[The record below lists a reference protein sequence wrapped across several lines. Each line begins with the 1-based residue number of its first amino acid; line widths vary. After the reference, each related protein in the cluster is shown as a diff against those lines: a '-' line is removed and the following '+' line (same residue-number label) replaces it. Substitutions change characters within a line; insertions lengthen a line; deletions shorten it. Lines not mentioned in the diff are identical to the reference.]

1 MHVLLCFLDLLSLV
15 KFSVRYAIWL
25 ESPLPVFLQVF
36 LAESKYSVGLSIV
49 LLSFETLRH
58 TLWYRRFWRVCVAYC
73 SLAIPHSTVLL
84 GCSSTGTP
92 LMCVS
97 TRISKSPVLVR
108 ALPVSE
114 RVPVLVRAYARFSTG
129 FAFSA
134 RLFGGQSRFDP
145 ADNACQNKIERG
157 AP

>member
-1 MHVLLCFLDLLSLV
+1 MVCCGDFLEEDSVVRLHRKKREMTAITVNWVTDGVDHCHVGFLP
-15 KFSVRYAIWL
+15 R
-25 ESPLPVFLQVF
+25 
-36 LAESKYSVGLSIV
+36 
-49 LLSFETLRH
+49 
-58 TLWYRRFWRVCVAYC
+58 AY
-73 SLAIPHSTVLL
+73 
-84 GCSSTGTP
+84 
-92 LMCVS
+92 VS
-97 TRISKSPVLVR
+97 TRISKIPVLVR

>member
-1 MHVLLCFLDLLSLV
+1 MPLGYSNLRRLSAGSRFPVLPYTFHGNCRDHYLTSNKHVLLCFLDLLSLV

-84 GCSSTGTP
+84 GCSFTGTP
-92 LMCVS
+92 LMCTLLGGAPS
-97 TRISKSPVLVR
+97 R
-108 ALPVSE
+108 
-114 RVPVLVRAYARFSTG
+114 
-129 FAFSA
+129 
-134 RLFGGQSRFDP
+134 FGGCRSSGFV
-145 ADNACQNKIERG
+145 G
-157 AP
+157 